1 MNATGGTALV
11 RSLIAHDVDTLFGLP
26 GVQNDALYNALYDAG
41 DQIRVV
47 HCRHEQETGYM
58 ALGYAQATDK
68 VGVFNVVPGPGL
80 LNAGAALATAY
91 GLNARVLCVVGQVP
105 TKAIGKGKGVLHE
118 LPDQF
123 SVLRQLTKWSASA
136 KSPED
141 IPALVAEAFRQL
153 NTGRPRP
160 VGLEV
165 PMDVLAAMAN
175 MPPITAVSSEVPPFQ
190 KVKSLREA
198 GRILGESKRPII
210 YVGSG
215 AHGASESLRELSEL
229 LQAPIVAYRT
239 GAGVQD
245 SRNPLGLHLPPS
257 HELWKTTDA
266 ALLVGTHARIPLQ
279 KWGVDDAL
287 TVIKIDVDPAAH
299 DVIHTPDIALT
310 GRAEEIVPALI
321 EEIKQHNH
329 VREPRANE
337 LNALKAA
344 WETRTD
350 YMAFQKIYLRV
361 IRKALGENGIF
372 VEELTQLG
380 FAARI
385 TYPVYHPRTYISTGY
400 MGTLG
405 FGFPTALGVKIGKPD
420 TPVVAIAGDGGFMFS
435 VQALATAVQH
445 KIGVVTVIFNNAQY
459 GNVQQMQRNLY
470 DGRVIATDLVN
481 PDFVAMAQAF
491 GANGERATTPDALRE
506 ALRRGFASEMPTV
519 IEVPM
524 PDVES
529 VDRFRDLGRVR
540 GGDTE

>member
-1 MNATGGTALV
+1 MQTTGGTTLV
-11 RSLIAHDVDTLFGLP
+11 QSLLAHGVDTLFGLP

-58 ALGYAQATDK
+58 ALGYAQATGN
-68 VGVFNVVPGPGL
+68 VGVFNIVPGPGL

-91 GLNARVLCVVGQVP
+91 GLNARVLCIVGQIP
-105 TKAIGKGKGVLHE
+105 TRAIGKGKGVLHE

-123 SVLRQLTKWSASA
+123 AILQQLTKWSASA
-136 KSPED
+136 KSPDE

-153 NTGRPRP
+153 NIGRPRP

-165 PMDVLAAMAN
+165 PMDVLAASWKLEVASRKS
-175 MPPITAVSSEVPPFQ
+175 PIELPTVTAGLLATL
-190 KVKSLREA
+190 KSA
-198 GRILGESKRPII
+198 GKILGQSKESII
-210 YVGSG
+210 YVGGG
-215 AHGASESLRELSEL
+215 AQAASESIRELSEM
-229 LQAPIVAYRT
+229 LQAPVVGYRT

-245 SRNPLGLHLPPS
+245 ARNPLSLHLPPS

-266 ALLVGTHARIPLQ
+266 ALFIGTHGRIPLQ
-279 KWGVDDAL
+279 KWGVDDEM
-287 TVIKIDVDPAAH
+287 TVIKIDVDSAEH
-299 DVIHTPDIALT
+299 DVIRTPDIALT
-310 GRAEEIVPALI
+310 GRAEEIVPLLV
-321 EEIKQHNH
+321 EETRKHNH
-329 VREPRANE
+329 KRESRAGE
-337 LNALKAA
+337 LNALKAE
-344 WETRTD
+344 WEKRTD
-350 YMAFQKIYLRV
+350 YMSFQKAYLRA
-361 IRKALGENGIF
+361 IREALGEDGIL
-372 VEELTQLG
+372 VEELTQVG

-385 TYPVYHPRTYISTGY
+385 IYPTYHPHTYISTGY

-420 TPVVAIAGDGGFMFS
+420 TPVVAISGDGGFMFG

-445 KIGVVTVIFNNAQY
+445 KIGLVTVIFNNDQY

-481 PDFVAMAQAF
+481 PDFVALAKAF
-491 GANGERATTPDALRE
+491 GANGVCVRSPDELGE
-506 ALRRGFASEMPTV
+506 ALQRGFASDLPTI

-524 PDVES
+524 PDVAS

-540 GGDTE
+540 G